1 MKRGLALSVAL
12 SAAGAALYK
21 RAQHVAET
29 EQRSVGD
36 VLREMPG
43 RISHDLRTLPDD
55 LRTAA
60 QEGKTA
66 AKRRSAEVEEDYR
79 QAANPMP

>member
-1 MKRGLALSVAL
+1 VKRGLALSVAL

-21 RAQHVAET
+21 RAQRVAET

-43 RISHDLRTLPDD
+43 RISQDLRTLPDD

-60 QEGKTA
+60 HEGKTA

-79 QAANPMP
+79 QAANPTP